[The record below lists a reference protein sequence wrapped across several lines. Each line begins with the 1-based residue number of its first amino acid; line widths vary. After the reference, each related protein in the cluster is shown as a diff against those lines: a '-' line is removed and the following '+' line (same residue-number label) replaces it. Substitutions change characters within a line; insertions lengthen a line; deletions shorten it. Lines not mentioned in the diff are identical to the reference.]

1 MTRMSANG
9 CETALPESE
18 LELRTIRPL
27 GGNLQ
32 IAPTI
37 SRSGQVA
44 LPPTRYKL
52 AMIAS
57 RVTLLCWAT
66 VRRIVNE
73 RSEPEGVV
81 IPEWRSAGEPVLRS
95 PGRCGYQPDAPWCIA
110 IGDTGY
116 RRDACPRCREGSSCR
131 SEEHTSELQSLR
143 HL

>member
-1 MTRMSANG
+1 MSANG

-66 VRRIVNE
+66 VRRIEMSVP
-73 RSEPEGVV
+73 S
-81 IPEWRSAGEPVLRS
+81 
-95 PGRCGYQPDAPWCIA
+95 
-110 IGDTGY
+110 
-116 RRDACPRCREGSSCR
+116 RRG
-131 SEEHTSELQSLR
+131 
-143 HL
+143 